1 MKLLTEQQMTLYF
14 ARIGHTGSTN
24 VTLENLES
32 LHESH
37 IFNIPFEGISVHL
50 NPPEIELDA
59 IYNKLIKQK
68 RGGYCYEMNGLFYIV
83 LKTLGF
89 EANLYLAEVVYDTDT
104 YRQREPR
111 HAFIIVN
118 IDDKRYLVDVGYG
131 RNGLIRPLSID
142 HHDQQS
148 VYHHDYRILYTP
160 EFGYQYQYKIGNVFK
175 TEYRFDYPAD
185 GLTLDQLKPANEWV
199 STSKDSSF
207 VKNVIVMQMTR
218 EGKITFVNN
227 TKTSFSKGVIER
239 EEIKSL
245 AMYDRQLREVFGISL
260 NSLSLIKLKNKLDL
274 KTLNSKNK
282 TGDINQ
288 SSFFIPGNNTS
299 VNVGE
304 INNYGELTG
313 KINQKNF

>member
-1 MKLLTEQQMTLYF
+1 MNLLTEQQMTLYF
-14 ARIGHTGSTN
+14 ARISYTGTIN
-24 VTLENLES
+24 VTLENLVS
-32 LHESH
+32 LHECH
-37 IFNIPFEGISVHL
+37 VFNIPFEGISVHL

-89 EANLYLAEVVYDTDT
+89 DASLHLAEVVYDTDS

-118 IDDKRYLVDVGYG
+118 LDEKTYLVDVGYG

-142 HHDQQS
+142 HHEQQS

-185 GLTLDQLKPANEWV
+185 GLALDQLKPANEWV

-207 VKNVIVMQMTR
+207 VKNIIVMQMTR
-218 EGKITFVNN
+218 EGKVTFVNN
-227 TKTSFSKGVIER
+227 KKTSFSNGVIER
-239 EEIKSL
+239 EEFTSL
-245 AMYDRQLREVFGISL
+245 TTYERQLRKVFGISIDG
-260 NSLSLIKLKNKLDL
+260 LSLIKLKNKLGL
-274 KTLNSKNK
+274 EKLNFQNK
-282 TGDINQ
+282 SGDIHQ
-288 SSFFIPGNNTS
+288 SIFFTPKNNTS
-299 VNVGE
+299 ANIGE
-304 INNYGELTG
+304 VNNYGKFKTRTSWVS
-313 KINQKNF
+313 